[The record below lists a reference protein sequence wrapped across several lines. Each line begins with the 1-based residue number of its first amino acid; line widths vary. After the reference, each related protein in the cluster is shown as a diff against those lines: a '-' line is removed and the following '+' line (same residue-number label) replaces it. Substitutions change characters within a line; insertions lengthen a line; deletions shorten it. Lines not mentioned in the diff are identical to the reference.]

1 MADKITIAVSADFF
15 SAFSVIPRRQQGK
28 VLTFINRFR
37 TNPEMP
43 GFNYEKI
50 ESAKDKRLRSVRID
64 DTYRCILLKPDKE
77 PIYMLLWVDHHDEA
91 YAWARKRVCSIDPQ
105 TGGLQ
110 ILVVDQEKD
119 APQQAPAAAPS
130 PLAQLNAATLAH
142 LGIPEAFH
150 NVVCSIQNEDGL
162 LALKDSIPSLSYE
175 ALSFL
180 QAGDPLA
187 DVLALYDACREE
199 AALSAEGADA
209 SMAKALHNPFSLQH
223 FLVDPEEKELA
234 SMLEAPLERWR
245 VFLHPSQRSLVA
257 RDWNG
262 PVRIL
267 GGAGTGKTVV
277 ALHRAKWLAENHCA
291 PHEKILF
298 TTFTRTLAVDI
309 ARHLK
314 SICEPEILARI
325 EVVNLDKWVS
335 DFLRRHAYEYEIDY
349 GEKTDR
355 LWEKARTALAENDSL
370 AAFPTS
376 FFMDEWKSVIQP
388 QEIMTQ
394 AGYFAAQRTGRK
406 QKLTRKQRK
415 DIWPVF
421 EEFRIL
427 LNEKRLRQPADA
439 MREARELLEH
449 ECTTL
454 YRAVIVD
461 EAQDMSRQ
469 AFRLI
474 RALTPEGK
482 NDIFITG
489 DAHQRIYGHQ
499 VVLGN
504 CGINITGRGR
514 KLRINYRTTEEIRRT
529 AVSFLTGQQTDDLDG
544 GQDTPE
550 GCISLLHGERPAV
563 MSYFTE
569 DGLYDDIA
577 AHIKTMVQHG
587 LDTKDICIVTRTNQK
602 CETCEA
608 MLQNRQMETYMLS
621 ANKTDDRDA
630 DGIRLATM
638 HRVKGLEFEVVIM
651 LDTPF
656 LTKEGEACPTKER
669 SLRYVAASRARK
681 HLLIWTPGVS
691 I

>member
-110 ILVVDQEKD
+110 ILVVDQEKN

-130 PLAQLNAATLAH
+130 PLARLDAATLVH

-150 NVVCSIQNEDGL
+150 SVVCSIQNEDGL
-162 LALKDSIPSLSYE
+162 LALKDSLPSLSYE

-187 DVLALYDACREE
+187 DVLALYDACRED
-199 AALSAEGADA
+199 AALSGGAADA

-277 ALHRAKWLAENHCA
+277 ALHRAKWLAENQCA
-291 PHEKILF
+291 SHEKILF

-309 ARHLK
+309 SRHLK
-314 SICEPEILARI
+314 SICEPEILPRI

-335 DFLRRHAYEYEIDY
+335 DFLRCHAYEYEIDY

-370 AAFPTS
+370 AAFSTS

-449 ECTTL
+449 ECTTR

-489 DAHQRIYGHQ
+489 DAHQRIYGQ
-499 VVLGN
+499 PVVLSA
-504 CGINITGRGR
+504 CGIAITGRGR

-529 AVSFLTGQQTDDLDG
+529 ATAFLTGLHLDDLDG
-544 GQDTPE
+544 GQDDNE
-550 GCISLLHGERPAV
+550 GCVSLLHGASPV
-563 MSYFTE
+563 TLTYTTDDS
-569 DGLYDDIA
+569 LYDGIASRIA
-577 AHIKTMVQHG
+577 AMTSNGIA
-587 LDTKDICIVTRTNQK
+587 DKDICITARTNQK
-602 CETCEA
+602 CEECA
-608 MLQNRQMETYMLS
+608 AKLQQRRVETYLLS
-621 ANKTDDRDA
+621 ANKIDNRDLP
-630 DGIRLATM
+630 GIRLATM
-638 HRVKGLEFEVVIM
+638 HRVKGLEFEAVIL
-651 LDTPF
+651 LDAP
-656 LTKEGEACPTKER
+656 LSSPENEEAFAKER
-669 SLRYVAASRARK
+669 SLRYVATSRARR
-681 HLLIWTPGVS
+681 HLLICERN
-691 I
+691 

>member
-110 ILVVDQEKD
+110 ILVVDQEKN

-130 PLAQLNAATLAH
+130 PLARLDAATLVH

-150 NVVCSIQNEDGL
+150 SVVCSIQNEDGL
-162 LALKDSIPSLSYE
+162 LALKDSLPSLSYE

-187 DVLALYDACREE
+187 DVLALYDACRED
-199 AALSAEGADA
+199 AALSGGAADA

-277 ALHRAKWLAENHCA
+277 ALHRAKWLAENQCA

-309 ARHLK
+309 SRHLK
-314 SICEPEILARI
+314 SICEPEILPRI

-335 DFLRRHAYEYEIDY
+335 DFLRCHAYEYEIDY

-370 AAFPTS
+370 AAFSTS

-449 ECTTL
+449 ECTTR

-489 DAHQRIYGHQ
+489 DAHQRIYGQ
-499 VVLGN
+499 PVVLSA
-504 CGINITGRGR
+504 CGIAITGRGR

-529 AVSFLTGQQTDDLDG
+529 ATAFLTGLHLDDLDG
-544 GQDTPE
+544 GQDDNE
-550 GCISLLHGERPAV
+550 GCVSLLHGASPVTLAYTTDD
-563 MSYFTE
+563 S
-569 DGLYDDIA
+569 LYDGIASRIA
-577 AHIKTMVQHG
+577 AMTSNGIA
-587 LDTKDICIVTRTNQK
+587 DKDICITARTNQK
-602 CETCEA
+602 CEECA
-608 MLQNRQMETYMLS
+608 AKLQQRRVETYLLS
-621 ANKTDDRDA
+621 ANKIDNRDLP
-630 DGIRLATM
+630 GIRLATM
-638 HRVKGLEFEVVIM
+638 HRVKGLEFEAVIL
-651 LDTPF
+651 LDAP
-656 LTKEGEACPTKER
+656 LSSPENEEAFAKER
-669 SLRYVAASRARK
+669 SLRYVATSRARR
-681 HLLIWTPGVS
+681 HLLICERN
-691 I
+691 